1 MRVLFGNFDP
11 TTESSDYDVPQ
22 TTVLDLAGSNFKI
35 GDDIAVWPLRTLD
48 TNENGRRK
56 VILLTF
62 AVPKDTFGAG
72 HRWDFDCHA
81 CAPLIGAAVF
91 VHGEAGWSVESSR
104 TVISSGGGFGH
115 PPSEFRIVAVGPHK
129 IGIEMTDGYSGQG
142 EETISKVIMVAWNG
156 KVNMALRYVAADNNK
171 GGCGADADGMPC
183 YANHRRLEFVA
194 DPNRDYYDILLR
206 LSGTDL
212 TEIAPYRS
220 KAVRG
225 WERYT
230 LQDGNYKMVERVGD
244 GTSVEQYMST
254 SR

>member
-1 MRVLFGNFDP
+1 MRMLFGNFNAK
-11 TTESSDYDVPQ
+11 TESSDYDVPQ
-22 TTVLDLAGSNFKI
+22 TTVLDLTGSNFKI
-35 GDDIAVWPLRTLD
+35 GDEIVVQPLRTLD
-48 TNENGRRK
+48 TNENGKRK

-81 CAPLIGAAVF
+81 CAPLIGVAVF
-91 VHGEAGWSVESSR
+91 VHGDAGWNVESSR
-104 TVISSGGGFGH
+104 TVISSGGEFGH
-115 PPSEFRIVAVGPHK
+115 PPDEFRIVAVGPHR

-171 GGCGADADGMPC
+171 GACGPDADGMPC
-183 YANHRRLEFVA
+183 YANHRRLEFVTDA
-194 DPNRDYYDILLR
+194 NRDYSEILLR

-212 TEIAPYRS
+212 TETAPYRS

-225 WERYT
+225 WERFT
-230 LQDGNYKMVERVGD
+230 FEHGKYKMVEHLGD
-244 GTSVEQYMST
+244 TTWLERYTST